1 MVLGAVGSFISSVG
15 GAALKAGAAM
25 AEDAALIVEAHPTA
39 ALIAAGVAGYEI
51 YKANN
56 PDHLG
61 NNVDTK
67 A

>member
-1 MVLGAVGSFISSVG
+1 MVLGAVGSFVSESG
-15 GAALKAGAAM
+15 GAALSATTSVVKAVASVVESYPLLTAVVALGA
-25 AEDAALIVEAHPTA
+25 
-39 ALIAAGVAGYEI
+39 YEWLGGS
-51 YKANN
+51 NN

>member
-15 GAALKAGAAM
+15 GSALNAGAAV
-25 AEDAALIVEAHPTA
+25 AEEAALIVEAHPTI
-39 ALIAAGVAGYEI
+39 ALIAAGIAGYEI
-51 YKANN
+51 YKSNN

-61 NNVDTK
+61 NTVDTK